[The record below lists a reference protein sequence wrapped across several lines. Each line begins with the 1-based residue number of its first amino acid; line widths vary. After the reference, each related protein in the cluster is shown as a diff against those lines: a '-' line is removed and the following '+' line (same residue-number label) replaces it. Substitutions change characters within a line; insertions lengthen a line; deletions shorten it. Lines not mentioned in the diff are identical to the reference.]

1 MSRSPVNPESESA
14 RHSFSALAFLFAV
27 LLAAVL
33 APLAGRAQIAEEEV
47 LKLLA
52 QYDLATAR
60 TKVNEICRKQ
70 PSSAAPAYTR
80 ALLTED
86 GEEAAAL
93 FDELLLR
100 FRHAEHA
107 DRTTYRLAQYYFAR
121 GLYHSARKYFVDVMR
136 WYPRSPLF
144 GAAYY
149 FAAKAW
155 LAAGEIDS
163 ARIGLEGCASTYRST
178 WMAGL
183 AQEDL
188 NHLALAEAEP
198 KPNSPTQFTV
208 QIGAYSQRE
217 NALQQAN
224 RISALGYPV
233 EVRERRQ
240 GKQELHLV
248 WVGSFSTK
256 EEAARYG
263 DQLKG
268 KIGGAFQI
276 AKREP

>member
-1 MSRSPVNPESESA
+1 
-14 RHSFSALAFLFAV
+14 
-27 LLAAVL
+27 
-33 APLAGRAQIAEEEV
+33 
-47 LKLLA
+47 
-52 QYDLATAR
+52 
-60 TKVNEICRKQ
+60 
-70 PSSAAPAYTR
+70 
-80 ALLTED
+80 
-86 GEEAAAL
+86 
-93 FDELLLR
+93 
-100 FRHAEHA
+100 
-107 DRTTYRLAQYYFAR
+107 
-121 GLYHSARKYFVDVMR
+121 
-136 WYPRSPLF
+136 
-144 GAAYY
+144 
-149 FAAKAW
+149 
-155 LAAGEIDS
+155 
-163 ARIGLEGCASTYRST
+163 
-178 WMAGL
+178 MAGL